1 MNKTVL
7 FSVIIV
13 FVILVIYFFFKFKMA
28 NNMSIY
34 EQLKMLRD
42 KMFSRYRRTEETTT
56 NNNTHSS
63 HVARV

>member
-7 FSVIIV
+7 FSAIIV
-13 FVILVIYFFFKFKMA
+13 FAILVIYLFFKLKMA

-34 EQLKMLRD
+34 EQLKLLRD
-42 KMFSRYRRTEETTT
+42 KMFSRYRRTEEAAT
-56 NNNTHSS
+56 NNTHSS

>member
-13 FVILVIYFFFKFKMA
+13 FVILVIYLFSKLKMA

-34 EQLKMLRD
+34 EQLKLLRD

-56 NNNTHSS
+56 NNTHSS
-63 HVARV
+63 HVSRV